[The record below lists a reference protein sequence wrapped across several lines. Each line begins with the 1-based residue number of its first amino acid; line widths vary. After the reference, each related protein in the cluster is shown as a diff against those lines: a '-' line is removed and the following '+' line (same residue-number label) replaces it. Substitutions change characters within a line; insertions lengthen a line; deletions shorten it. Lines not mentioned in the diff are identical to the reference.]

1 MEGNHFLSGPRPDSE
16 PACLTHLLQAEVAGD
31 KVRAAEAG
39 EHDRDDD
46 PEADDAHDDGRPL
59 RHGQVQLGPPSR
71 LKVARLV
78 IQRVPRGKKKC
89 GSIEKLQITS
99 PCVFHT
105 VTSEHNFVESK
116 LKSENSVACPIN
128 WSLLG

>member
-78 IQRVPRGKKKC
+78 FQRGPRGKK
-89 GSIEKLQITS
+89 
-99 PCVFHT
+99 
-105 VTSEHNFVESK
+105 
-116 LKSENSVACPIN
+116 SVAELKN
-128 WSLLG
+128 YKSLHLVFSIQLLANTILLSQNSKVKILLHVQ